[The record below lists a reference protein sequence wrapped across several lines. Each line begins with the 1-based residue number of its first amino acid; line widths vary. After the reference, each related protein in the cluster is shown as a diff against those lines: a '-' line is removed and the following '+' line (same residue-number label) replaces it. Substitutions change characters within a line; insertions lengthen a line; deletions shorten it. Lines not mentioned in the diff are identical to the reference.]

1 MTISIP
7 LTLCRLVS
15 ETGRP
20 NLQLKNGSFV
30 FKGEINAPYRLVF
43 GGSEIGDAWF
53 GRVSGTGYFQPA
65 AAFQKTS
72 HLYFTDQ
79 VSMGAFY
86 AYNNKST
93 WVLRCPNGVTGDV
106 TIYASPFV
114 CETND
119 VFAAMSNK
127 GFPWASHNSTDGGR
141 IDLNGFDQNFPN
153 EQNGCFVCRNT
164 APVGQPITNYGFT
177 SPADRPANVILS
189 GAGVVNAAKS
199 QRYNGHFY
207 GSAGLVWDPSDAE
220 AEFVFSNVVH
230 DTTGELVVSNG
241 IVRLFD
247 GASFTALSKLTV
259 ASGATLKADD
269 SYDAT
274 SGHATGADFFAQE
287 IKVAADAKLDLP
299 RDVTLVT
306 KKFAVGDE
314 VVTAVG
320 KYTRADY
327 PALFTGDGT
336 VEIKGVPC
344 SFTGPSGGLWSDP
357 DNWEGGA
364 LPDEQS
370 AVIIPAG
377 KSVVIDETNA
387 EVYSVAIGGGNS
399 AATLTMTNWNTC
411 LQAKYIN
418 VLNKGVITTTDAFT
432 NETQKCRVWIKC
444 IDFNL
449 ASGASIAMDGKGWMG
464 GHYNLTNPDD
474 PNPSG
479 AWYNDDGVNHGG
491 WGPGRTKAINAGA
504 SHLGLGGNSFFNRF
518 TPLMGSVY
526 DNPYAPVEPGS
537 GGYGLTSSAYGQ
549 AYKAIGSGG
558 GAVRIEATGDVV
570 IDGTVSANGKSSSA
584 HSQYNGLDLNYRD
597 DNNQAG
603 SGGSVWIT
611 CSRFSGSGEIHADGG
626 NGGWGLGTSL
636 MDPLGIDSTGMPGGG
651 GGVAITYDTA
661 KQQAGA
667 AAGMKISAA
676 AGVFISV
683 ENKTAVSTSGLT
695 WTTVDDCFRSS
706 EPGTLYFTD
715 DKIVDDT
722 LGKGLTGRLFALT
735 NYTYEG
741 DLDWTYGYVR
751 FGATGAVFTVTG
763 DLTLSGE
770 NARLDLGGNHI
781 CTNWTILAYVDAGD
795 QPVKMNV
802 GGDLTVS
809 DGALLA
815 VYAAQVADEATSW
828 GAEVAVSGA
837 FTVGAGGRVRPISNQ
852 GYGGAPRFTAGSFAL
867 EADGKVDAVGRGGAG
882 GWTSSSFKW
891 VETSHQSGIG
901 KGATTEGYTGS
912 SHGGE
917 GGRSYADGA
926 AVSAK
931 AKPAACDDAYRPAF
945 TGAGGGANGYDIGGN
960 GGGVFHLTAAGPV
973 RVDGEIDVS
982 GMNNVTYGTVDYFHY
997 YSSGAGGTIYLSGT
1011 TLSGASTARLRARGG
1026 NATTGKDGYI
1036 SGGGAGGRIALWFG
1050 HDKELQAK
1058 YSQRHAATPGDPRLQ
1073 GGFANWFGSV
1083 DVGGGT
1089 NAVPCN
1095 IKYTLT
1101 DQVEETWGGDG
1112 TVTYNGAFDP
1122 FGAILLVK

>member
-1 MTISIP
+1 MKLIKMKTLPALVSIVAFVPAFAVSAGDFTWTGGGAAGDWTDPANWGVESGYPQVGDSATFKDSATITSDFDMGGTEGTADVLTVTIADGTTLTIDASISGEGGFTREGSGALVLKKANPFKGKFQANGWTAKDKTKANILTTIYDSGALGTQAASFDNGKNWSFASLVLDASAVPDGTMTISIP

-79 VSMGAFY
+79 VSLGAFY

-106 TIYASPFV
+106 TLYASPFV

-207 GSAGLVWDPSDAE
+207 GAAGLVWDPSDAE

-327 PALFTGDGT
+327 PDLFTGDGT

-474 PNPSG
+474 SNPSG
-479 AWYNDDGVNHGG
+479 AWYNDDGVNHG
-491 WGPGRTKAINAGA
+491 
-504 SHLGLGGNSFFNRF
+504 
-518 TPLMGSVY
+518 
-526 DNPYAPVEPGS
+526 
-537 GGYGLTSSAYGQ
+537 
-549 AYKAIGSGG
+549 
-558 GAVRIEATGDVV
+558 
-570 IDGTVSANGKSSSA
+570 
-584 HSQYNGLDLNYRD
+584 
-597 DNNQAG
+597 
-603 SGGSVWIT
+603 
-611 CSRFSGSGEIHADGG
+611 
-626 NGGWGLGTSL
+626 
-636 MDPLGIDSTGMPGGG
+636 
-651 GGVAITYDTA
+651 
-661 KQQAGA
+661 
-667 AAGMKISAA
+667 
-676 AGVFISV
+676 
-683 ENKTAVSTSGLT
+683 
-695 WTTVDDCFRSS
+695 
-706 EPGTLYFTD
+706 
-715 DKIVDDT
+715 
-722 LGKGLTGRLFALT
+722 
-735 NYTYEG
+735 
-741 DLDWTYGYVR
+741 
-751 FGATGAVFTVTG
+751 
-763 DLTLSGE
+763 
-770 NARLDLGGNHI
+770 
-781 CTNWTILAYVDAGD
+781 
-795 QPVKMNV
+795 
-802 GGDLTVS
+802 
-809 DGALLA
+809 
-815 VYAAQVADEATSW
+815 
-828 GAEVAVSGA
+828 
-837 FTVGAGGRVRPISNQ
+837 
-852 GYGGAPRFTAGSFAL
+852 
-867 EADGKVDAVGRGGAG
+867 
-882 GWTSSSFKW
+882 
-891 VETSHQSGIG
+891 
-901 KGATTEGYTGS
+901 
-912 SHGGE
+912 
-917 GGRSYADGA
+917 
-926 AVSAK
+926 
-931 AKPAACDDAYRPAF
+931 
-945 TGAGGGANGYDIGGN
+945 
-960 GGGVFHLTAAGPV
+960 
-973 RVDGEIDVS
+973 
-982 GMNNVTYGTVDYFHY
+982 
-997 YSSGAGGTIYLSGT
+997 
-1011 TLSGASTARLRARGG
+1011 
-1026 NATTGKDGYI
+1026 
-1036 SGGGAGGRIALWFG
+1036 
-1050 HDKELQAK
+1050 
-1058 YSQRHAATPGDPRLQ
+1058 
-1073 GGFANWFGSV
+1073 
-1083 DVGGGT
+1083 
-1089 NAVPCN
+1089 
-1095 IKYTLT
+1095 
-1101 DQVEETWGGDG
+1101 
-1112 TVTYNGAFDP
+1112 
-1122 FGAILLVK
+1122 